1 MPVVQDLMDI
11 NEHEF
16 TYVTSG
22 FHAVTNHYMLE
33 TLTRA
38 TAPHFLHQH
47 QHLIFNTPYSEVRPY
62 EGGKGRPV
70 EADLPLSLLVL

>member
-1 MPVVQDLMDI
+1 MLASSPPAKRAFAYACGLQDLMDI

-33 TLTRA
+33 TLART
-38 TAPHFLHQH
+38 TTPDFLDKHER
-47 QHLIFNTPYSEVRPY
+47 LIFNTPYPEVRPH
-62 EGGKGRPV
+62 
-70 EADLPLSLLVL
+70 